1 MSLKEL
7 STNMSI
13 EILKHPLF
21 LFLFIVG
28 VIGIVISVIKKI
40 KK

>member
-7 STNMSI
+7 STNMSF
-13 EILKHPLF
+13 EMLKHPLF

-28 VIGIVISVIKKI
+28 VIGIIVSIIKKI

>member
-28 VIGIVISVIKKI
+28 VIGIIVSIIKKI